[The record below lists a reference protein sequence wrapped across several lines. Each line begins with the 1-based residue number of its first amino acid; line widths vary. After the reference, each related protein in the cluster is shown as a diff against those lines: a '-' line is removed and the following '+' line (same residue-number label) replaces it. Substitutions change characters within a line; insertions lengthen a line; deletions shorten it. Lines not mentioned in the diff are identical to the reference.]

1 MPTTDDASDH
11 PDPDPYRAIPEDVRR
26 SIEQAVYHPDPIRNR
41 EIQIDVL
48 RSMAEF
54 EPRKALAIRLA
65 AEVTLDFLLKEHRT
79 AHTDD
84 TPPRTSDSPKKEKAK
99 SKKR

>member
-1 MPTTDDASDH
+1 MPTTDHATDH

-26 SIEQAVYHPDPIRNR
+26 SIELAVYHPDPIRNR
-41 EIQIDVL
+41 EIQEDVL
-48 RSMAEF
+48 KSMAEF
-54 EPRKALAIRLA
+54 EPRKELVLKLAVEATLA
-65 AEVTLDFLLKEHRT
+65 VLLKEHRT
-79 AHTDD
+79 VHCDD